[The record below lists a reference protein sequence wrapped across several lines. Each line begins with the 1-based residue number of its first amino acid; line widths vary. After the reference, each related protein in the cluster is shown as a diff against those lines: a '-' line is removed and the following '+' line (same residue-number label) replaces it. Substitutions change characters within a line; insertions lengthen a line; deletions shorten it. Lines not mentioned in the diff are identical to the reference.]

1 VPGHAAF
8 ALDVLRGEPAVRA
21 LFEHRQTWQA

>member
-8 ALDVLRGEPAVRA
+8 ALDVVRRTPALRA
-21 LFEHRQTWQA
+21 LFEARVAGH